1 MDFCYR
7 NQMTDTSFRSG
18 WVAIVGKPNTGKSTF
33 LNRILGEK
41 LSITSAKPQT
51 TRYAIKGILN
61 REDAQIIFIDTPGFL
76 KPRYEMQ
83 SRMLDIV
90 HDSFKDVD
98 LVLFITDV
106 TDFPT
111 DYDNEVL
118 QLLSKSSAHQIAVFN
133 KIDLKPDVDREALLS
148 QLPSRIEE
156 SHFVSCTTGENM
168 DVLMESILRYIPFH
182 DPYYEQDQLSDLPVR
197 FFAAEVIREAIF
209 HLYQQ
214 EVPYSTAVIIE
225 RFHEYPDQVVVEAQI
240 WVDRQS
246 QKVIVIGRKGAG
258 LKRIREYAQA
268 QLSEFLGV
276 DVRVQLWVKVVPNWR
291 KKKSN
296 LREIGF

>member
-1 MDFCYR
+1 
-7 NQMTDTSFRSG
+7 MTDTSFRSG
-18 WVAIVGKPNTGKSTF
+18 WVAIIGKPNTGKSTF

-61 REDAQIIFIDTPGFL
+61 RDDAQIIFIDTPGFL

-118 QLLSKSSAHQIAVFN
+118 QLLAKSSAHQIAVFN
-133 KIDLKPDVDREALLS
+133 KIDLKPEVDREELIKLL
-148 QLPSRIEE
+148 PDRIEE
-156 SHFVSCTTGENM
+156 SHFVSCTTGENV
-168 DVLMESILRYIPFH
+168 DALMQSILKYIPFH

-197 FFAAEVIREAIF
+197 FFASEVIREAIF
-209 HLYQQ
+209 HLFQQ
-214 EVPYSTAVIIE
+214 EIPYSAAVIIE
-225 RFHEYPDQVVVEAQI
+225 RYREHPEQVVIEAQI
-240 WVDRQS
+240 WLDRHS
-246 QKVIVIGRKGAG
+246 QKVIVIGKKGEGLRK
-258 LKRIREYAQA
+258 IREYAQA

-276 DVRVQLWVKVVPNWR
+276 PVRVQLWVKVVPNWR

-296 LREIGF
+296 LKEIGF

>member
-1 MDFCYR
+1 
-7 NQMTDTSFRSG
+7 MTDTSFRSG
-18 WVAIVGKPNTGKSTF
+18 WVAIIGKPNTGKSTF

-61 REDAQIIFIDTPGFL
+61 RADAQIIFIDTPGFL

-118 QLLSKSSAHQIAVFN
+118 QLLSKSAAHQIAVFN
-133 KIDLKPDVDREALLS
+133 KIDLKPDVDREELVKL
-148 QLPSRIEE
+148 LPSRIEE
-156 SHFVSCTTGENM
+156 SHFVSCTTGENI
-168 DVLMESILRYIPFH
+168 DELLQSILKFIPFH

-197 FFAAEVIREAIF
+197 FFASEVIREAIF
-209 HLYQQ
+209 HLFQQ
-214 EVPYSTAVIIE
+214 EIPYSAAVIIE
-225 RFHEYPDQVVVEAQI
+225 RYREQPDQVVIEAQI
-240 WVDRQS
+240 WLDRHS
-246 QKVIVIGRKGAG
+246 QKVIVIGKKGEGLRK
-258 LKRIREYAQA
+258 IREYAQA
-268 QLSEFLGV
+268 QLSEFLELP
-276 DVRVQLWVKVVPNWR
+276 VRVQLWVKVVPNWR
-291 KKKSN
+291 KKKSS

>member
-1 MDFCYR
+1 
-7 NQMTDTSFRSG
+7 MTDTSFRSG
-18 WVAIVGKPNTGKSTF
+18 WVAIIGKPNTGKSTF

-118 QLLSKSSAHQIAVFN
+118 QLLSKSAAHQIAVFN
-133 KIDLKPDVDREALLS
+133 KIDLKPDVNRAQLIKL
-148 QLPSRIEE
+148 LPSRIEE
-156 SHFVSCTTGENM
+156 SYFVSCATGENI
-168 DVLMESILRYIPFH
+168 DELMQSILKFIPFH

-197 FFAAEVIREAIF
+197 FFASEVIREAIF
-209 HLYQQ
+209 HLFQQ
-214 EVPYSTAVIIE
+214 EIPYSAAVIIE
-225 RFHEYPDQVVVEAQI
+225 RFHEQPEQVVIEAQI
-240 WVDRQS
+240 WLDRHS
-246 QKVIVIGRKGAG
+246 QKVIVIGKKGEGLRK
-258 LKRIREYAQA
+258 IREYAQA
-268 QLSEFLGV
+268 QLSEFLGLP
-276 DVRVQLWVKVVPNWR
+276 VRVQLWVKVVPNWR

-296 LREIGF
+296 LKEIGF

>member
-1 MDFCYR
+1 MI
-7 NQMTDTSFRSG
+7 DTSFRSG
-18 WVAIVGKPNTGKSTF
+18 WVAIIGKPNTGKSTF
-33 LNRILGEK
+33 LNMILGEK

-111 DYDNEVL
+111 EYDTEVL
-118 QLLSKSSAHQIAVFN
+118 HLLSKSPAHQIAIFN
-133 KIDLKPDVDREALLS
+133 KLDLKPDIDRASLIQ
-148 QLPSRIEE
+148 QLPDRMEE
-156 SHFVSCTTGENM
+156 SHFVSSQTGENI
-168 DVLMESILRYIPFH
+168 DALMQSILKYIPFH
-182 DPYYEQDQLSDLPVR
+182 DPYYEQDQLSDLPLR
-197 FFAAEVIREAIF
+197 FFASEVIREAIF
-209 HLYQQ
+209 HLYKQ
-214 EVPYSTAVIIE
+214 EIPYSSAVIIE
-225 RFHEYPDQVVVEAQI
+225 GFHEQPHQVVIEAQI
-240 WVDRQS
+240 WLDRHS
-246 QKVIVIGRKGAG
+246 QKLIIIGKKGEG
-258 LKRIREYAQA
+258 LKQIREYAQA
-268 QLSEFLGV
+268 QLSEFLELP
-276 DVRVQLWVKVVPNWR
+276 VRVQLWVKVVPNWR

-296 LREIGF
+296 LKEIGF

>member
-1 MDFCYR
+1 
-7 NQMTDTSFRSG
+7 MTDTSFRSG
-18 WVAIVGKPNTGKSTF
+18 WVAIIGKPNTGKSTF

-118 QLLSKSSAHQIAVFN
+118 HMLAKSSAHQIAVFN
-133 KIDLKPDVDREALLS
+133 KIDLNPDLDREVLIG

-156 SHFVSCTTGENM
+156 SHFVSCTTGENV
-168 DVLMESILRYIPFH
+168 DELMQSILKYIPFH

-197 FFAAEVIREAIF
+197 FFASEVIREAIF
-209 HLYQQ
+209 HHYQQ
-214 EVPYSTAVIIE
+214 EIPYSAAVIIE
-225 RFHEYPDQVVVEAQI
+225 RFHEYPDQVVIEAQI
-240 WVDRQS
+240 WLDRPS
-246 QKVIVIGRKGAG
+246 QKVIVIGKKGEG
-258 LKRIREYAQA
+258 LRRIREYAQV
-268 QLSEFLGV
+268 QLSEFLGLP
-276 DVRVQLWVKVVPNWR
+276 VRVQLWVKVVPNWR